1 MSNPLDLVLHASA
14 AETSSGTTPSFDI
27 GPRNALRLLLE
38 ASAFT
43 AGAKLTVTVET
54 SPNGSSG
61 WKSLGPLPALTAE
74 TYCEKTFGSILR
86 FVRFVWTIEGT
97 TPSVTFGLTGSAHVT
112 YAVVRDIER
121 LGIARDTLSHVDTSD
136 KVEAL
141 IAASDTADRYLCR
154 EFTLP
159 LVSWGNDL
167 RRMVTHVAV
176 YDLMCVQG
184 FQPEGADA
192 LIVKRYDDAMACFR
206 EVGEG
211 DACMPG
217 IVDTDDGDSG
227 SAVGDGAYDVACLE
241 PGIFFGEYPFGEDA
255 EAAYDP

>member
-14 AETSSGTTPSFDI
+14 AETSSGVTAVFDV

-38 ASAFT
+38 ASGFT
-43 AGAKLTVTVET
+43 AGAKLTVKVET
-54 SPNGSSG
+54 SPNGTTG
-61 WKSLGPLPALTAE
+61 WRSLGSLPQLSSE
-74 TYCEKTFGSILR
+74 TNIEETFGSVLR
-86 FVRFVWTIEGT
+86 FVRFTWTLDGT

-121 LGIARDTLSHVDTSD
+121 LGIARETLAHVKTSD

-176 YDLMCVQG
+176 YDLMCVVG

-217 IVDTDDGDSG
+217 IVDSDDGDSG
-227 SAVGDGAYDVACLE
+227 GVSDGVYDVACLE
-241 PGIFFGEYPFGEDA
+241 PGIFFGEYPYGDDA
-255 EAAYDP
+255 EATDA